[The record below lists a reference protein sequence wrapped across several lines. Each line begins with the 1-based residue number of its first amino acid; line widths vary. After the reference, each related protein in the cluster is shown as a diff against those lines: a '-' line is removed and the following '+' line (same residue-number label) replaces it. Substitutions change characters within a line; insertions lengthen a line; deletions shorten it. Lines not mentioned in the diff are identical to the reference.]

1 MNSQI
6 VSSIKVRAAMV
17 ANKVRPAMVAN
28 KVRAAYGIGDYAICL
43 YWSGVGLYLLYFY
56 TDIIG
61 ITPLLAGWIYALG
74 IAWDAI
80 TDPFM
85 GYLAERTRTKMGS
98 YRPYIFYGAIP
109 LALSFVLLF
118 WVPPFE
124 GTKLFVFLLGVN
136 LLHRTCFTIVSV
148 PYSSLTARISDD
160 SDERTKLTTARM
172 LGASFGTLTISA
184 LGFPIVRWFG
194 GGEEALGFV
203 FLGMISGLTAV
214 LILSIT
220 VRYVEERQFN
230 FTAAQLPSFTRVASS
245 VANNYPFWIVF
256 ASILILVSTSIMFN
270 NTLIYF
276 VKYSLNFHPY
286 QGLILGS
293 QQRHCFTGYSF
304 WAYAALKIGKRNS
317 WMIAMSILLIGF
329 VIFYAYPIT
338 TLKELLIILG
348 FIGIG
353 NGATGVLFWSMLPDT
368 IEYGEWKTG
377 IRTESS
383 LYGFMT
389 FAQKGAIAFAV
400 LILGIVLTQIGF
412 EPNQAQSAET
422 LSGLKLIM
430 TWIPLSGVMIS
441 FILIYFYP
449 IDKTFHQK
457 LIIEIQER
465 KSVNAKN

>member
-1 MNSQI
+1 MTSNA
-6 VSSIKVRAAMV
+6 VS
-17 ANKVRPAMVAN
+17 N

-56 TDIIG
+56 TDVVG

-85 GYLAERTRTKMGS
+85 GYLAERTRSKMGS

-124 GTKLFVFLLGVN
+124 GLLLFVFLLTVN

-148 PYSSLTARISDD
+148 PYSSLTARITDD

-172 LGASFGTLTISA
+172 IGASFGTLSVSA
-184 LGFPIVRWFG
+184 LGFPIVLWFG
-194 GGEEALGFV
+194 GGDEAIGFI
-203 FLGMISGLTAV
+203 FFGMICGLTAILV
-214 LILSIT
+214 LSIT
-220 VRYVEERQFN
+220 VRFVKEREFN
-230 FTAAQLPSFTRVASS
+230 FSSTQIPSFSKVAKS
-245 VANNYPFWIVF
+245 VSQNYPFWIVF
-256 ASILILVSTSIMFN
+256 GSILILGSTSIMFN
-270 NTLIYF
+270 NNLIYF
-276 VKYSLNFHPY
+276 VKYSLDLHEY
-286 QGLILGS
+286 QGLILGVS
-293 QQRHCFTGYSF
+293 SGAALLAIPF

-317 WMIAMSILLIGF
+317 WMAAMALLLVGF
-329 VIFYAYPIT
+329 LVFYFYPIT
-338 TLKELLIILG
+338 SLNELLFVLG

-377 IRTESS
+377 VRTESS

-389 FAQKGAIAFAV
+389 FAQKGAIAFAA
-400 LILGIVLTQIGF
+400 ILLGMALTQIGF
-412 EPNQAQSAET
+412 EPNQIQSEET
-422 LSGLKLIM
+422 LSGLKFIM
-430 TWIPLSGVMIS
+430 TWIPLTGIFIS
-441 FILIYFYP
+441 FILVSFYP
-449 IDKTFHQK
+449 IDKSFHQK
-457 LIIEIQER
+457 LIHEINLR
-465 KSVNAKN
+465 KLDNA